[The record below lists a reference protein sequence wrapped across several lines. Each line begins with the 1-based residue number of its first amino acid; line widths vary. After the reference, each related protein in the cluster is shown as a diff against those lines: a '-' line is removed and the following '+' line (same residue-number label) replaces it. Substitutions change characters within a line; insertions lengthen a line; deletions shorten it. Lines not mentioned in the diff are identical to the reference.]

1 MRHKLVLFDIDGTL
15 LKVEGV
21 SRNALIDSL
30 KSVYGTAGSAD
41 THDFAGKL
49 DSVIISEVMRAAGF
63 NDEQIARGFQ
73 EVKQTYIQLFKARV
87 TAAHIKV
94 MVGVVEL
101 LERLAQ
107 CKYVTLGLLTGNF
120 EESGRYKVTLPN
132 LNHYF
137 AFGAFADDAQTR
149 NELPPIAVERAYAHT
164 GRRFEGKDVVIIG
177 DTPHDIACAKVLDSK
192 SIAVATGFYTE
203 AQLHAYSP
211 DYVFSNL
218 ADTDAVLETILSP

>member
-30 KSVYGTAGSAD
+30 KSVYGTAGSAY

-63 NDEQIARGFQ
+63 SDEQIARGFQ

-87 TAAHIKV
+87 TAAHIKL

-101 LERLAQ
+101 LQRLAQ
-107 CKYVTLGLLTGNF
+107 CKQVTLGLLTGNF
-120 EESGRYKVTLPN
+120 EESGRYKVALPN

-137 AFGAFADDAQTR
+137 PFGAFADDARTR

-203 AQLHAYSP
+203 AQLQVHSP